1 MTIFA
6 KHKRMNCMTKDN
18 NKEQYIDYDFILG
31 KGIADYS
38 DGDIVVIE
46 KIGAK
51 PIEGTVKL
59 DMVLM
64 IYCLKG
70 RIQGE
75 INGKTWLAEEGDV
88 VICLPNSYL
97 SNYMMTPDF
106 DSRII
111 GLSYDAIRNN
121 IPMTKDALDLLSYV
135 SKNPIIHLDA
145 ERQDL
150 INKYYS
156 IIDHKIKQPHNL
168 FHKEIMHS
176 IFTCAVFEL
185 CAIIA
190 PHVNYTRDGG
200 SMKQANL
207 LFHKFINLL
216 SKNEGRTCSVKKYA
230 EELCITPKYLSFIC
244 KSVSGK
250 TALEWI
256 HEYTVK
262 SIERYLKH
270 SNLSIKEIAD
280 RLGFPNLSFFGKFTK
295 NYLGVSPT
303 EYRRQQSMKKEV

>member
-1 MTIFA
+1 MT
-6 KHKRMNCMTKDN
+6 N
-18 NKEQYIDYDFILG
+18 NDKKEQNIDYDFILG

-38 DGDIVVIE
+38 DGDLVIID

-59 DMVLM
+59 DIVLM
-64 IYCLKG
+64 IYCKKG
-70 RIQGE
+70 RIQGD
-75 INGKTWLAEEGDV
+75 INNKTWLAEEGDV

-97 SNYMMTPDF
+97 NNYMMTPDF
-106 DSRII
+106 ESKII
-111 GLSYDAIRNN
+111 GLSYNAIRHN

-135 SKNPIIHLDA
+135 AKNPIIHLDL
-145 ERQDL
+145 ERQAL

-156 IIDHKIKQPHNL
+156 IIEHKVQHPSAY

-200 SMKQANL
+200 TMKQANL
-207 LFHKFINLL
+207 LFHKFIDLL
-216 SKNEGRTCSVKKYA
+216 AKNEGRTCSVKKYA
-230 EELCITPKYLSFIC
+230 EELCITPKYLSFIS

-262 SIERYLKH
+262 AIERYLKH

-303 EYRRQQSMKKEV
+303 EYRRQQSMKKEVLEVHTKV

>member
-6 KHKRMNCMTKDN
+6 KHKRMNSMTKDN

-88 VICLPNSYL
+88 GICLPNSYL

-200 SMKQANL
+200 TMKQANL

-230 EELCITPKYLSFIC
+230 DELCITPKYLSFIC
-244 KSVSGK
+244 KQVSGK

-256 HEYTVK
+256 HEYTIK